1 MFPLDAFF
9 LQFVQFQHHHA
20 VIMYCH
26 LLPVHLKRRG
36 EWFPGSGH
44 LTKVESESMQN
55 ERYALR
61 ELTLLH
67 VTKPCALL
75 LFGWSWKTDTTY
87 HWVELHILTEEGAGG
102 GGVLC
107 ATAWSRLS
115 ETIMATFSHFIPDAP

>member
-9 LQFVQFQHHHA
+9 SLNVQFVQFQYA

-26 LLPVHLKRRG
+26 LSSVHLKRRG

-44 LTKVESESMQN
+44 LTEVESESMQN

-67 VTKPCALL
+67 VTEPSALL

-87 HWVELHILTEEGAGG
+87 HWVELHILTEKGAGG
-102 GGVLC
+102 SYVPLHGHSYL
-107 ATAWSRLS
+107 R
-115 ETIMATFSHFIPDAP
+115 